1 MSTRQ
6 NFQSFL
12 NWLKTDN
19 STKDALTRA
28 SHQTAFAQVVVQT
41 GAQKGFSFT
50 IEDVKNAVR
59 EAIGGSREL
68 SDAELEAVAGA
79 GDDLPESFA
88 CNTGILC

>member
-1 MSTRQ
+1 MSTKQ
-6 NFQSFL
+6 NLQNFL

-19 STKDALTRA
+19 ATKETLTRA
-28 SHQTAFAQVVVQT
+28 SQQTAFAQVVVQT

-50 IEDVKNAVR
+50 IEDVKDAVR

-79 GDDLPESFA
+79 GEDLGTLA
-88 CNTGILC
+88 CQTFGAC